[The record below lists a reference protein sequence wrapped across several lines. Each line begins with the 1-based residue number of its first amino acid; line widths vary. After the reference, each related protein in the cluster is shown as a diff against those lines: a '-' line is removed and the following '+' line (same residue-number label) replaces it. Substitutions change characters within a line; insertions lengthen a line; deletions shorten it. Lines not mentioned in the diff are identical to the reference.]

1 MPASQELWLILKPPI
16 VGALAI
22 ESYIYQ
28 NVPTLGTAWHI
39 LFFRIL
45 LRVLT
50 SASADT
56 LSCMQCFSNQPY
68 EEPKKRT
75 IEHAMTRDLQHRVCK
90 RL

>member
-50 SASADT
+50 STMADT
-56 LSCMQCFSNQPY
+56 LSCMQCFPIQPY
-68 EEPKKRT
+68 EKPEQWT
-75 IEHAMTRDLQHRVCK
+75 IEHCLTRDLQHRVCK